1 MFTNNPQ
8 RVSLKILNVQKM
20 AKRAL
25 GIAQNGSK
33 LNSTQNLI
41 AFWGPFL
48 VIKPVLEQISLHKL
62 KDRHQKTIKRVLIH
76 VLFLKLAKRTHRI
89 EQCCSKLDNIQN
101 LTPFWAISM

>member
-1 MFTNNPQ
+1 MFTKNPQ

-62 KDRHQKTIKRVLIH
+62 KDQHQKTLKRVLIH
-76 VLFLKLAKRTHRI
+76 VLFLKMAKLALGI
-89 EQCCSKLDNIQN
+89 EQNGSKLNSIQN
-101 LTPFWAISM
+101 LIAFWALSW